1 MIRNYMCENCD
12 HRFVCKKLATLE
24 KFDTDSKKYINVDI
38 TIDKCLDYVNTD
50 EVGED
55 DGK

>member
-55 DGK
+55 DKV